1 VSYFEPVTFSTD
13 EAEELRALVWQAWEI
28 KEQFP
33 EHLSDAAAAI
43 VEWRERLPLSRLE
56 RRQEREAAAA

>member
-1 VSYFEPVTFSTD
+1 VSYFEPVTFSAE
-13 EAEELRALVWQAWEI
+13 EAQELRALVWQAWEI
-28 KEQFP
+28 QEQHP

-56 RRQEREAAAA
+56 RRQAREAAA